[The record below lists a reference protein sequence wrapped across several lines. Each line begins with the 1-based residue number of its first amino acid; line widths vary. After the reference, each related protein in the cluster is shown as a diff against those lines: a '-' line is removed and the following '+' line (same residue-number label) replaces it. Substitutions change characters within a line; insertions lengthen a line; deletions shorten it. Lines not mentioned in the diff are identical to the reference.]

1 MSKVC
6 VAVKLTIKA
15 GMRDAFDVAVA
26 PGLATA
32 EGEAGTLMY
41 AYHHD
46 AANESVVWFWMAR
59 PSFRSSL
66 QRVARASSRV
76 SRVDRRTAQGSG
88 CP

>member
-15 GMRDAFDVAVA
+15 GMRDAFDAAVG

-46 AANESVVWFWMAR
+46 AANESVVWF
-59 PSFRSSL
+59 
-66 QRVARASSRV
+66 
-76 SRVDRRTAQGSG
+76 
-88 CP
+88 